1 MGCIRYV
8 VEQAGANS
16 FFDDFLSRWDLLS
29 VLTRVIAT
37 PTDYSDKAFHK
48 GYSTK
53 VPLNSEITVYFTL
66 YHI

>member
-1 MGCIRYV
+1 VGCTWWSRRVLTLFLTIFGV
-8 VEQAGANS
+8 V
-16 FFDDFLSRWDLLS
+16 DL
-29 VLTRVIAT
+29 LTRVIAT